1 MGNYDALVIGGGL
14 VGCATA
20 HYLTQAGLSVAL
32 IEKGDINQEAS
43 GRNAGS
49 LHFQLEH
56 RVIHHAR
63 DLGPE
68 LQYHVALTRLAIDSW
83 REIESELDTE
93 LDLVMDGGLMVAE
106 SREEVALLERK
117 ARVESDQGLEV
128 ELLDGDAARNL
139 APYLGENVAGALFC
153 PHEGHCNP
161 RLLTPAYAKHAS
173 DHGATLFTHCDVERI
188 QRHGQKWRVTSHT
201 ADNETVSLEGE
212 VLVNA
217 AGAWA
222 TNIGR
227 MVNVHLPIFP
237 IALVMNVTE
246 KVKPLVH
253 HLIQHVGRKLSLKQ
267 VGDGNLLI
275 GGGWS
280 ARLPQR
286 HGNWLSDGNAQLDID
301 TLRANL
307 QTAADIAPIIKQL
320 HLLRTWTGTTGI
332 TPDQL
337 PIVGEISETPGFYVA
352 SGGSGFTYGPTY
364 ARLLCELITRGESS
378 FPLTPY
384 SPDRFSHMNMF
395 MG

>member
-1 MGNYDALVIGGGL
+1 MDSYDALVIGGGL

-20 HYLTQAGLSVAL
+20 CYLTRAGLSVAL

-56 RVIHHAR
+56 RLIQHAQHL
-63 DLGPE
+63 DSE
-68 LQYHVALTRLAIDSW
+68 LEHFVALTRLAISSW
-83 REIESELDTE
+83 RQIETELDTE
-93 LDLVMDGGLMVAE
+93 LDLAMDGGLMLAE
-106 SREEVALLERK
+106 TRDQIALLERK
-117 ARVESDQGLEV
+117 ARLESDNGLEV
-128 ELLDGDAARNL
+128 ELLDGDATRRM
-139 APYLGENVAGALFC
+139 APYLGANVEGALFC

-161 RLLTPAYAKHAS
+161 RLLTPAYARQAT
-173 DHGATLFTHCDVERI
+173 DGGAALFPHCDVTKI
-188 QRHGQKWRVTSHT
+188 QRTGHKWHVTSHT
-201 ADNETVSLEGE
+201 SDKETLSLEGD

-222 TNIGR
+222 VNIGR

-237 IALVMNVTE
+237 IAIMMSVTE
-246 KVKPLVH
+246 KVEPIVP
-253 HLIQHVGRKLSLKQ
+253 HLIQHVGRKLSMKQ
-267 VGDGNLLI
+267 VGDGNILV

-280 ARLPQR
+280 ARLPQK
-286 HGNWLSDGNAQLDID
+286 HGNWTADGDARIDVD

-307 QTAADIAPIIKQL
+307 QTAADVAPMIKQL

-337 PIVGEISETPGFYVA
+337 PIVGEVSRTPGFYVA
-352 SGGSGFTYGPTY
+352 SGGSAFTYGPTY
-364 ARLLCELITRGESS
+364 ARLLCEQITRGESS